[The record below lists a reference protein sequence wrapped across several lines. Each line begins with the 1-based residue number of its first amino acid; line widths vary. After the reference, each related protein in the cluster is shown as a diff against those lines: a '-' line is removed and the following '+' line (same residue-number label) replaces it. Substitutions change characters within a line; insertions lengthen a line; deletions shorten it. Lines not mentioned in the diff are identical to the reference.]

1 MNQKREGRAASQVEN
16 GLARTQEKAGIL
28 VLRSGLRGDGS
39 QILPLEDGV
48 AA

>member
-16 GLARTQEKAGIL
+16 GLARTQEKVGIL